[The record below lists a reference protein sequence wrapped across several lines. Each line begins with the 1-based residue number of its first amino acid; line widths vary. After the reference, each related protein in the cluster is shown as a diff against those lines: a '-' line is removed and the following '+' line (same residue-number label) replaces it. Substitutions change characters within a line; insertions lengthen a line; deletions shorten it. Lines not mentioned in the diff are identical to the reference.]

1 MMEGAD
7 GEGGVSSPKAPRR
20 AEVSESTHPL
30 KYILRAGS
38 MRVAADRK
46 KRRFLSPHVRRRED
60 VRRIVG

>member
-30 KYILRAGS
+30 TYILRAGS
-38 MRVAADRK
+38 MRVVLPIEK
-46 KRRFLSPHVRRRED
+46 KALLSPHVRRM
-60 VRRIVG
+60 